1 MKEEDKILI
10 IMIFCFIIICIITF
24 MLRLTYRLDGID
36 HKLNT
41 IIESVEAAPL
51 HKFTP
56 ETGTE
61 KTPEE
66 PSDDEIVISL
76 LKQYQEDVDI
86 VADIQAKEEVSMEAP
101 ESEPASESPN
111 IEGFEE
117 YIEPEP
123 TWTGPKLTASMGV
136 NSGPSGKET
145 YYNLPMDGC
154 IQIMRSLGYSE
165 EEYPYWIRED
175 GCKMLGDYVMVAANL
190 SIRPKGTIIESSLGK
205 AIVVDTGYFA
215 YYDSTQIDICV
226 TW

>member
-1 MKEEDKILI
+1 MKEEDKMLAIMGFCLLVII
-10 IMIFCFIIICIITF
+10 IMAF
-24 MLRLTYRLDGID
+24 MLKMAYKLDGID

-86 VADIQAKEEVSMEAP
+86 VADIQAKEGIPTEAP
-101 ESEPASESPN
+101 ENEVASESPN

-123 TWTGPKLTASMGV
+123 VWTGPKLTASMGV
-136 NSGPSGKET
+136 NYGPSGKET
-145 YYNLPMDGC
+145 YYNLPMGGC
-154 IQIMRSLGYSE
+154 IQIMRSLGYPE

-175 GCKMLGDYVMVAANL
+175 GAKMLGDYVMCAAEL
-190 SIRPKGTIIESSLGK
+190 STRPKGTILETSLGK

-215 YYDSTQIDICV
+215 YSNPTQVDIC
-226 TW
+226 TIW

>member
-1 MKEEDKILI
+1 MKEEDKMLAIMGFCLLVII
-10 IMIFCFIIICIITF
+10 IMVF
-24 MLRLTYRLDGID
+24 MLKMAYKLDGID

-51 HKFTP
+51 HKYTP

-86 VADIQAKEEVSMEAP
+86 VADIQAKEEVSTEAP
-101 ESEPASESPN
+101 ESKPASESPN
-111 IEGFEE
+111 VEGFEE

-123 TWTGPKLTASMGV
+123 VWDGPRLTASMGV
-136 NSGPSGKET
+136 NYGPSGKET
-145 YYNLPMDGC
+145 YYNLPMGGC
-154 IQIMRSLGYSE
+154 IQIMRDLGYSA

-175 GCKMLGDYVMVAANL
+175 GAKMLGDYVMCAAEL
-190 SIRPKGTIIESSLGK
+190 STRPKGTILETSLGK

-215 YYDSTQIDICV
+215 YSNPTQVDICV

>member
-1 MKEEDKILI
+1 MKEENKILI

-24 MLRLTYRLDGID
+24 MIRMTYRLDGID

-51 HKFTP
+51 HKVEI

-86 VADIQAKEEVSMEAP
+86 VADIHAKEEVSTEAP

-123 TWTGPKLTASMGV
+123 AWTGPKLTASMGV
-136 NSGPSGKET
+136 NYGPSGKET
-145 YYNLPMDGC
+145 YYNLPMGGC
-154 IQIMRSLGYSE
+154 IQIMREMGYSA
-165 EEYPYWIRED
+165 EEYPYWVRED
-175 GCKMLGDYVMVAANL
+175 GAKMLGDYVMCAANL
-190 SIRPKGTIIESSLGK
+190 DLRPKGTIVESSLGK
-205 AIVVDTGYFA
+205 AIVVDTGGFA
-215 YYDSTQIDICV
+215 YYDSTQLDLACA
-226 TW
+226 W